1 MGETHTF
8 HVYSCVPS
16 RNVSQISYCMWQ
28 SKHVKAPASDL
39 IFTTSKMPLPYP
51 AYREG
56 NGGATCL
63 SRLRSHGLRQVVL
76 RQKLTVQSPPRS
88 RHPVLRCLQR
98 LPMALRIN
106 PQTLSHFPPMHARSL
121 AFFHFLRQHLLFPAP
136 GPLHVLLPLFK
147 ILPTHFFRLK
157 PTHPL
162 LPILRSPFHLTPD

>member
-1 MGETHTF
+1 MCTKSQCITNFILYVAVKTCE
-8 HVYSCVPS
+8 SPS
-16 RNVSQISYCMWQ
+16 VW
-28 SKHVKAPASDL
+28 SDL
-39 IFTTSKMPLPYP
+39 YNLQNAITLPSLQRRKWRCHVFKSSEVTWFT
-51 AYREG
+51 A
-56 NGGATCL
+56 GGAEAE
-63 SRLRSHGLRQVVL
+63 
-76 RQKLTVQSPPRS
+76 LTVQSPPRS
-88 RHPVLRCLQR
+88 RRPVLRCLQR

-121 AFFHFLRQHLLFPAP
+121 AFFHFLKQHLLFPAP